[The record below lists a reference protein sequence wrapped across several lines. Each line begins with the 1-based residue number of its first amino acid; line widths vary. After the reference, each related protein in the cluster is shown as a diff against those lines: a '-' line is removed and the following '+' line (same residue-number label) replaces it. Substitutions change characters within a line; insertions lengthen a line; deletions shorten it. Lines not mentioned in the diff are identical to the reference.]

1 MAPLDDGIYGNIGN
15 NNGHNDESSLNEL
28 KDLAIEIS
36 DEEIKIDDHD
46 DDFSI
51 GHDDLL
57 DLNVKEDEN
66 DNDFAYNDE
75 SSYDSSVFDSDGFND
90 INSEINTNDLYSESL
105 DFKEEENILSPENDY
120 IPSEIGTKEYEAI
133 PHEDIENEMPVDF
146 QAESQ
151 QYQNINNNNFN
162 QDIQNE
168 TINEMPIDF
177 QAESQQY
184 QNINNNNFNQDIQ
197 NETINEMPIDF
208 QAENQQYQ
216 NVNNDNFNDDEQN
229 ETYEYNENENENYN
243 NKMPGSPIIYD
254 DETNIKKEKKKKG
267 GIIPLL
273 LLALISVGIFYAVI
287 NMPQVKEKISG
298 IYNQKEEAIN
308 DSEEIAN
315 FTNVNNKVEEQN
327 QTVKQNDKKENK
339 RAKMVVF
346 DEDNQNSASA
356 NVKIC
361 ANPFL
366 PTIDVDAVAS
376 SSENENALGAYEI
389 ISPPSGSEINEGVT
403 EVSTMMETK
412 VSGILYDNDNPQA
425 ILNYDGQDQLVSRG
439 DRLGGFYI
447 MSITPDKVILKQGNN
462 VYRVSV
468 GQSVTDEGINYNK
481 NSNLGKQFGGR
492 YTDSTKE
499 EKIINMNE

>member
-1 MAPLDDGIYGNIGN
+1 
-15 NNGHNDESSLNEL
+15 
-28 KDLAIEIS
+28 
-36 DEEIKIDDHD
+36 
-46 DDFSI
+46 
-51 GHDDLL
+51 
-57 DLNVKEDEN
+57 
-66 DNDFAYNDE
+66 
-75 SSYDSSVFDSDGFND
+75 
-90 INSEINTNDLYSESL
+90 
-105 DFKEEENILSPENDY
+105 
-120 IPSEIGTKEYEAI
+120 
-133 PHEDIENEMPVDF
+133 
-146 QAESQ
+146 
-151 QYQNINNNNFN
+151 
-162 QDIQNE
+162 
-168 TINEMPIDF
+168 
-177 QAESQQY
+177 
-184 QNINNNNFNQDIQ
+184 
-197 NETINEMPIDF
+197 MPIDF